1 MKKTILTICLMAG
14 SLSFAISPVKTIP
27 THFLISKVETLE
39 KQVKARLITSGQV
52 QNGGTLTFILLE
64 PLIISGM
71 EIKKDQIISGI
82 VNEKDGRLFVEINT
96 IKVNE
101 KIHPVKMK
109 IYSENGIEGLG
120 IIGKKRTSKKAIEIP
135 NGLYVRVMAQ
145 ETNFEQ
151 RSDE

>member
-1 MKKTILTICLMAG
+1 MKKTIFTL
-14 SLSFAISPVKTIP
+14 SLFVTSFSFASFPIKTNLPDNTVLRVEIP
-27 THFLISKVETLE
+27 E

-52 QNGGTLTFILLE
+52 QNGGILTFILIE
-64 PLIISGM
+64 PLLISGM
-71 EIKKDQIISGI
+71 EIKKNQVISGI
-82 VNEKDGRLFVEINT
+82 ANEKGGRLFIEINT

-120 IIGKKRTSKKAIEIP
+120 IIGKKRASKKAIEIP